1 LGDGSTNS
9 STFCALDKEAAFSE
23 CLRFRD
29 LWSDVV
35 LIIGSEVG
43 LRYHDKRS
51 FSRTALQL
59 NTTQNSA
66 PDENRRFDIFAIFA
80 AELQIYLSEARGHEH
95 CGP

>member
-1 LGDGSTNS
+1 MGDGSTNS

-43 LRYHDKRS
+43 LRYHDKRPC
-51 FSRTALQL
+51 SRTALPL

-66 PDENRRFDIFAIFA
+66 PDENRRFDIFATMRSKVGA
-80 AELQIYLSEARGHEH
+80 LAKRERLQSN
-95 CGP
+95 C

>member
-1 LGDGSTNS
+1 MPLKA
-9 STFCALDKEAAFSE
+9 C
-23 CLRFRD
+23 RFE
-29 LWSDVV
+29 S
-35 LIIGSEVG
+35 G